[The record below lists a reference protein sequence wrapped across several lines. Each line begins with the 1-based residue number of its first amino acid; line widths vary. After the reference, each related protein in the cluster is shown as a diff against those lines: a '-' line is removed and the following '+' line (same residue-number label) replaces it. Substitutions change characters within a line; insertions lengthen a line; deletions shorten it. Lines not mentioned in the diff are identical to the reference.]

1 MYLSRFYPV
10 KFVFCPKIKRKKSFD
25 IEMIDSILNFKIDFY
40 EKNKKYDLSYF
51 SSVVFK
57 WTNVAVR
64 RLIKNFGIYKRINL
78 DEWIFVSQRYI
89 ALASRHNS
97 HSSRFVGFEISIR
110 GKKRLRWKK
119 LVKEAGEIFV
129 GQR

>member
-40 EKNKKYDLSYF
+40 GKNKKYDLSYF

-57 WTNVAVR
+57 CTNVAVR
-64 RLIKNFGIYKRINL
+64 RLIKNVGIYKRINL
-78 DEWIFVSQRYI
+78 DE
-89 ALASRHNS
+89 
-97 HSSRFVGFEISIR
+97 
-110 GKKRLRWKK
+110 
-119 LVKEAGEIFV
+119 
-129 GQR
+129 